1 MKAIKSIGL
10 FFITA
15 MFFMLIGY
23 LFGIRTRLPEGRDH
37 GFSIT
42 DSLTLDQETIM
53 PDQPSIALETEEP
66 FVSFLD
72 VSSESPFLRSDT
84 EFVLEEVDVR
94 KGTVTEL
101 VERLPDRYV
110 GMDRESFLEAME
122 EYAFAPPLSERKKG
136 FIGLEVLSFSR
147 DRVVVQKNYRR
158 ASPDDGFY
166 LALVDYRVV
175 VLFDDKKTIYM
186 TTDVSLHMLPA
197 QLQEDLADM
206 IYVENEKE
214 LYDFLEAYT
223 S

>member
-23 LFGIRTRLPEGRDH
+23 LFGIRTRLPERRDH

-84 EFVLEEVDVR
+84 EFILEEVDVR

>member
-23 LFGIRTRLPEGRDH
+23 LFGIRTKLPEGRER
-37 GFSIT
+37 GIT
-42 DSLTLDQETIM
+42 VTDNLSPARETVM
-53 PDQPSIALETEEP
+53 PDQPSLVQDTDEP

-110 GMDRESFLEAME
+110 GMDRDGFLEAME

-175 VLFDDKKTIYM
+175 VLFDDKKTVYM

>member
-23 LFGIRTRLPEGRDH
+23 LFGIRTKLPEGHDR
-37 GFSIT
+37 GISIT
-42 DSLTLDQETIM
+42 DNLTLDQETVM
-53 PDQPSIALETEEP
+53 PDLTSIVSATEEP

-110 GMDRESFLEAME
+110 GMDRESFLKTME

-175 VLFDDKKTIYM
+175 VLFDDKKTVYM
-186 TTDVSLHMLPA
+186 TTDVSFHMLPA
-197 QLQEDLADM
+197 NLQEDLADM

>member
-1 MKAIKSIGL
+1 MKAIRSIGL

-23 LFGIRTRLPEGRDH
+23 LLGIRTKLPEGRDRNMA
-37 GFSIT
+37 FLDNPSMNQEEEKP
-42 DSLTLDQETIM
+42 DKASLV
-53 PDQPSIALETEEP
+53 LESEEP

-72 VSSESPFLRSDT
+72 VSSDSPFLRSDT

-94 KGTVTEL
+94 KGTVTEV

-110 GMDRESFLEAME
+110 GMDREGFLEAME

-136 FIGLEVLSFSR
+136 FVGLEVLSFSR
-147 DRVVVQKNYRR
+147 DRVVLQKNYRR
-158 ASPDDGFY
+158 ASPEDGFY
-166 LALVDYRVV
+166 LAVVDHRVV
-175 VLFDDKKTIYM
+175 VLFDDRKTVYM

-197 QLQEDLADM
+197 QLQEDIADM